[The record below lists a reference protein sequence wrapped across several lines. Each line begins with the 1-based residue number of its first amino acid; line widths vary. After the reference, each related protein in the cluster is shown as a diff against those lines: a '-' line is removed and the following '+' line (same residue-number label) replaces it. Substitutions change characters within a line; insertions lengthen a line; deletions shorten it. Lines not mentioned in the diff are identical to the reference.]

1 MPQYKINISHVKF
14 VFTKRLLLIIR
25 DAVAVFVD
33 ILSRHVFFFLSG
45 LGVMPDQLPEQT
57 WAPAMSNPLFLFLP
71 IQVTPWLYFIDVTF
85 STRTATSST
94 FSTLLRASQSLI
106 ITLVSEPS

>member
-1 MPQYKINISHVKF
+1 M
-14 VFTKRLLLIIR
+14 IIR

-33 ILSRHVFFFLSG
+33 ILSRHVFFFFLSG

-71 IQVTPWLYFIDVTF
+71 IQVTPWLYFIGVTF